1 MKYMRTIKTD
11 KLINQYEQICWAL
24 GYWQRRLELSTSL
37 EQTKY
42 CQAGLD
48 RNEQSLPGWLEVMSL
63 IGMSIS
69 DRAETRQLQLQLG
82 VEEANEEV
90 KWKRI
95 SQANA

>member
-1 MKYMRTIKTD
+1 MRTIKTD
-11 KLINQYEQICWAL
+11 KLVNQYEHICWAL

-42 CQAGLD
+42 CQSGLE

-69 DRAETRQLQLQLG
+69 DRAETRQLQFQFG

-90 KWKRI
+90 ERKRI
-95 SQANA
+95 SQANS

>member
-1 MKYMRTIKTD
+1 MRTIKTD

-48 RNEQSLPGWLEVMSL
+48 RNEQNLPGWSEVMSV

-69 DRAETRQLQLQLG
+69 DRKELRQRQFNLG
-82 VEEANEEV
+82 VKEANEEV
-90 KWKRI
+90 KYKQLKQVN
-95 SQANA
+95 S